1 MHIETYILHTQISK
15 IERYVSGYN
24 RKHFS
29 GDRAFASLRWYTLIQ
44 FQASG
49 DSHFWE
55 HVTAPTAQN
64 TGLSGTSMGSRT
76 ETEQK
81 NFLSIILTYELEN
94 DSISQ
99 GEIGASLLYHT
110 IRQITKQVA
119 WTDSR
124 SSFLNVQ
131 ERGFGPGS
139 P

>member
-15 IERYVSGYN
+15 IARYVSGYN

-64 TGLSGTSMGSRT
+64 TGLSGTGTGSHT
-76 ETEQK
+76 ETEQN
-81 NFLSIILTYELEN
+81 NFLSKHETDAAPTDIIILTYGLEN

-99 GEIGASLLYHT
+99 GEIGASLLY
-110 IRQITKQVA
+110 
-119 WTDSR
+119 
-124 SSFLNVQ
+124 
-131 ERGFGPGS
+131 
-139 P
+139 